1 MRGGIGF
8 MVQLKV
14 RALAEEKGISMAKLS
29 RLSDLSLWTVRAMWR
44 DPGYD
49 AGIQTLAK
57 VARALEVS
65 VCALLQEDEDSTEA
79 SARRSKDVE

>member
-1 MRGGIGF
+1 

-44 DPGYD
+44 DPSYD